1 MKPIDPMTDLEEAT
15 PYLPI
20 DDNVDPKYWEGV
32 ALPLVRRV
40 FAELE
45 QSRSLSLSEE

>member
-1 MKPIDPMTDLEEAT
+1 MKPIDPMTNLEEAI

-20 DDNVDPKYWEGV
+20 DDVNPKQWEEI

-40 FAELE
+40 FAEFE
-45 QSRSLSLSEE
+45 QSRSLSLSEK